1 MVSSVE
7 KDPGLGID
15 WGYFVEA
22 EPFRQYLLS
31 VTDQKEV
38 CVLDLDV
45 RFRSVK
51 IKIYFQM
58 STCSGLAA
66 LDYANTKFS
75 RGYAATG
82 VCLGVCARH
91 EFIQP
96 NGAAD
101 LQVGERYVAYP
112 C

>member
-38 CVLDLDV
+38 RRPALLWNDDIISFLDEH
-45 RFRSVK
+45 
-51 IKIYFQM
+51 M
-58 STCSGLAA
+58 
-66 LDYANTKFS
+66 
-75 RGYAATG
+75 
-82 VCLGVCARH
+82 
-91 EFIQP
+91 
-96 NGAAD
+96 
-101 LQVGERYVAYP
+101 
-112 C
+112 

>member
-38 CVLDLDV
+38 RAHWASVV

-51 IKIYFQM
+51 IKIYF
-58 STCSGLAA
+58 
-66 LDYANTKFS
+66 
-75 RGYAATG
+75 
-82 VCLGVCARH
+82 
-91 EFIQP
+91 
-96 NGAAD
+96 
-101 LQVGERYVAYP
+101 
-112 C
+112 